1 MKFHIVLAQL
11 KMRAIQ
17 IFQAVLL
24 VSSALAQI
32 DDDKIVG
39 GQDATQG
46 QFPYQV
52 SVIRLQKEAILELN
66 TCR

>member
-1 MKFHIVLAQL
+1 
-11 KMRAIQ
+11 MRAIR
-17 IFQAVLL
+17 IFQTFFCI
-24 VSSALAQI
+24 SSALAQI

-52 SVIRLQKEAILELN
+52 SLLGILKEVYFWIEYLY
-66 TCR
+66 T

>member
-1 MKFHIVLAQL
+1 
-11 KMRAIQ
+11 MRAIQ

-32 DDDKIVG
+32 VDDDKIVG
-39 GQDATQG
+39 GQDAIQG

-52 SVIRLQKEAILELN
+52 SLIRLQN
-66 TCR
+66 

>member
-39 GQDATQG
+39 GQAATQG

-52 SVIRLQKEAILELN
+52 SLIRRKQFLN
-66 TCR
+66 

>member
-1 MKFHIVLAQL
+1 
-11 KMRAIQ
+11 MRAIR
-17 IFQAVLL
+17 IFQTFFFI
-24 VSSALAQI
+24 SFALAQI

-52 SVIRLQKEAILELN
+52 SLLGILKEVYFWIEYMY
-66 TCR
+66 T

>member
-1 MKFHIVLAQL
+1 
-11 KMRAIQ
+11 MRAIR
-17 IFQAVLL
+17 IFQTFFFI
-24 VSSALAQI
+24 SSALAQI

-52 SVIRLQKEAILELN
+52 SLLGILKEVYFWIEYMY
-66 TCR
+66 T

>member
-1 MKFHIVLAQL
+1 
-11 KMRAIQ
+11 MRAIQ

-52 SVIRLQKEAILELN
+52 SLIRRKQFLN
-66 TCR
+66 

>member
-1 MKFHIVLAQL
+1 
-11 KMRAIQ
+11 MRAIQ
-17 IFQAVLL
+17 IFLAVLL

-39 GQDATQG
+39 GQDAIQG

-52 SVIRLQKEAILELN
+52 SLIRLQN
-66 TCR
+66 

>member
-1 MKFHIVLAQL
+1 
-11 KMRAIQ
+11 MRAIR
-17 IFQAVLL
+17 IFQTFFFI
-24 VSSALAQI
+24 SSALAQI

-52 SVIRLQKEAILELN
+52 SLLGILKEVNFWIEYMY
-66 TCR
+66 T

>member
-1 MKFHIVLAQL
+1 MIFHIDQVAQL
-11 KMRAIQ
+11 RQSSLRMRAIQ

-39 GQDATQG
+39 GQDAIQG

-52 SVIRLQKEAILELN
+52 SLIRLQN
-66 TCR
+66 

>member
-1 MKFHIVLAQL
+1 
-11 KMRAIQ
+11 MRAIR
-17 IFQAVLL
+17 IFQTFFCIS
-24 VSSALAQI
+24 SSALAQI

-52 SVIRLQKEAILELN
+52 SLLGILKEVYFWIKYMY
-66 TCR
+66 T

>member
-1 MKFHIVLAQL
+1 
-11 KMRAIQ
+11 MRAIQ
-17 IFQAVLL
+17 IVHVTLFI
-24 VSSALAQI
+24 SSALAQA

-52 SVIRLQKEAILELN
+52 CYFKLLN
-66 TCR
+66 S

>member
-1 MKFHIVLAQL
+1 
-11 KMRAIQ
+11 MRAIR
-17 IFQAVLL
+17 IFQTFFFI
-24 VSSALAQI
+24 SSALAQI

-52 SVIRLQKEAILELN
+52 SLQ
-66 TCR
+66 